1 MSIGDRLREERD
13 RLGFIQEKLAELL
26 GTTKKTVID
35 YEKGNT
41 SPKAD
46 FLAALAG
53 IGADVN
59 YIVTGNRTVVYE
71 PRSKYELNPEQ
82 MALLDNFEHCSEED
96 KRAIQRLALLAAK
109 EADTEEEQKPAQKS
123 A

>member
-1 MSIGDRLREERD
+1 MTIGERLKQERE
-13 RLGFIQEKLAELL
+13 RLGFIQEKLADLL

-46 FLAALAG
+46 FLARIAELG
-53 IGADVN
+53 GDVT
-59 YIVTGNRTVVYE
+59 YIITGNRTVIRE
-71 PRSKYELNPEQ
+71 ERSGYNLNPEQ
-82 MALLDNFEHCSEED
+82 KALLDNFEHCSEED
-96 KRAIQRLALLAAK
+96 RNAIKRMAFLASK
-109 EADTEEEQKPAQKS
+109 EADTETQPAEKLS